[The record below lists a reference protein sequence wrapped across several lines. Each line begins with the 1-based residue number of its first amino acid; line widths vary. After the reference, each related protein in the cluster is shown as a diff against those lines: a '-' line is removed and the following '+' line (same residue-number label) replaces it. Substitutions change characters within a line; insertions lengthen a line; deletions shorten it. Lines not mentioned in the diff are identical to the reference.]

1 MEFMK
6 GVVFNLLEEVVRR
19 SHGEDT
25 WDALLD
31 QAGLAGS
38 YTSLGSY
45 PDEDMSKLVLAASRT
60 LAMAPADVLR
70 WFGRG
75 AMPILVQ
82 RYPNF
87 FSAHTSTRPFIL
99 SVNDIIHPEVR
110 KLYPGAEVPD
120 FDFDTPEDGVLVIGY
135 RSQRR
140 LCALAEGFVT
150 GTADYFG
157 EQVLIQQP
165 RCMLHGE
172 ERCALV
178 CTFSAAA

>member
-1 MEFMK
+1 MK
-6 GVVFNLLEEVVRR
+6 GVVFNLLEEVVSR

-31 QAGLAGS
+31 EAGLAGS

-45 PDEDMSKLVLAASRT
+45 PDEDMSKLVFAASRA
-60 LAMAPADVLR
+60 LAMAPANVLR

-110 KLYPGAEVPD
+110 KIYPGRGRPD
-120 FDFDTPEDGVLVIGY
+120 LRFPRRAGRHAVDGVSIYAQALCTGARICRG
-135 RSQRR
+135 RR
-140 LCALAEGFVT
+140 RPLW
-150 GTADYFG
+150 
-157 EQVLIQQP
+157 
-165 RCMLHGE
+165 
-172 ERCALV
+172 
-178 CTFSAAA
+178 

>member
-45 PDEDMSKLVLAASRT
+45 SDEDMSKLVLAASRA

-87 FSAHTSTRPFIL
+87 FSAHTSTRPSIL
-99 SVNDIIHPEVR
+99 SVNDIIHPELR
-110 KLYPGAEVPD
+110 KIYPGADVPYFDFPDAPDGALLLENLPTRRRRALATGYVDVPD
-120 FDFDTPEDGVLVIGY
+120 AHYDEVGY
-135 RSQRR
+135 FEPPN
-140 LCALAEGFVT
+140 L
-150 GTADYFG
+150 
-157 EQVLIQQP
+157 
-165 RCMLHGE
+165 
-172 ERCALV
+172 
-178 CTFSAAA
+178 